1 MLSEKGKGQRNL
13 QNIHT
18 FKPKKKKYVC
28 VFEYREKISDMNYI
42 RNVTVVIYRRGL
54 PRWRS
59 GKRLPANAGDTRDSG

>member
-1 MLSEKGKGQRNL
+1 MKKERDREICKIY
-13 QNIHT
+13 IHSSQ
-18 FKPKKKKYVC
+18 KKKYVC

-54 PRWRS
+54 PRWCS

>member
-1 MLSEKGKGQRNL
+1 MLSEKGKLQRNL
-13 QNIHT
+13 QNIHS
-18 FKPKKKKYVC
+18 FKPKKKYVC

-54 PRWRS
+54 PRWCS